1 MKRKKQNIILL
12 KLGFAENENVIFRK
26 QWGILNESSWCQGLN
41 VLYSKVMRESDKE
54 KSYGLVFEYHI
65 FFFSFQLYTVNFTNI
80 VRADFLLI
88 SFYEKIQSQSYKTF
102 AYKLIILA

>member
-54 KSYGLVFEYHI
+54 KSYGLVIEYHI
-65 FFFSFQLYTVNFTNI
+65 FFFLFNF
-80 VRADFLLI
+80 
-88 SFYEKIQSQSYKTF
+88 IQSISP
-102 AYKLIILA
+102 KLYEHIFCLYPFTKKYNHNRIKRLLTNL